1 VALAVARIIFA
12 VVELWSVYRKPA
24 EPACAVRKVLVEQD
38 GLRCDGEQ
46 TFSNVW
52 EARSVL
58 SRRGLV
64 RVPRGPSDDPALLET
79 WV

>member
-1 VALAVARIIFA
+1 M
-12 VVELWSVYRKPA
+12 ELWTVYRKPA
-24 EPACAVRKVLVEQD
+24 APACAVRKVLVEQD

-46 TFSNVW
+46 TFRSVW

-58 SRRGLV
+58 ARRGLV
-64 RVPRGPSDDPALLET
+64 RVPRGPSDDPSLVET